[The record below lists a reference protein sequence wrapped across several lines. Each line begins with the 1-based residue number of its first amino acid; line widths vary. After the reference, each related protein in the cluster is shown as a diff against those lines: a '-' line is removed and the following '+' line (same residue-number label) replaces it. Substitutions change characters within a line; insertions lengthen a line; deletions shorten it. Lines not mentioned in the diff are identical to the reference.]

1 VSGTENDEAG
11 GRRRVATDAGASDR
25 ADGIEDEQDAADL
38 VDVPE
43 LGETREP
50 RRITRRAVWGRL
62 LGPVA
67 AVATYLLLPA
77 GEGGLD
83 DGGRATTAIAVLM
96 AVWWVTEALPLAV
109 TALLPIV
116 LFPLTGALD
125 LEATTAPY
133 ANDLIFL
140 FLGGFVLALAM
151 QRWGLHR
158 RIALMTVRAVGT
170 RSKQMV
176 GGFMLATAFL
186 SMWVSNTATAV
197 MMLPIGVSVLGLVAK
212 RVDDVAT
219 DGDGEIRTGEGASN
233 IATALMLGIAYAASI
248 GSLGT
253 IIGTPPNAFLI
264 GYLSQ
269 DQGIEIG
276 FGQWMLFAVPL
287 SVVFL
292 AIAWWLLTSRFYPPE
307 VDVIPGGTELI
318 QSELDEL
325 GPISPGERRVAAVFA
340 LTALAWVLNSLLA
353 DLLEGTFLERLDD
366 AMIAVAAAIV
376 LFAIPVDREHG
387 VFAMDWATARRL
399 PWGIL
404 LLFGGGLSL
413 AAGISE
419 NGVDAYIGEQLGA
432 LADLPLWLLIAVVV
446 ASVIVLTEL
455 TSNTA
460 TAAALVPI
468 IGGTAVALG
477 LDPMQLAVPAAIA
490 ATCAFALPV
499 ATPPNAIVFGTGH
512 VTVTQMA
519 RAGAV
524 LNVIG
529 VLLITLLTVL
539 LVGPVLGAG

>member
-1 VSGTENDEAG
+1 VTAMDEG
-11 GRRRVATDAGASDR
+11 ERELDTTDL
-25 ADGIEDEQDAADL
+25 ADD
-38 VDVPE
+38 PE
-43 LGETREP
+43 LGDAREP
-50 RRITRRAVWGRL
+50 RRVTRRAVWGRL

-67 AVATYLLLPA
+67 AVVVYLVLPA

-83 DGGRATTAIAVLM
+83 DGGRATTAVATLM
-96 AVWWVTEALPLAV
+96 AVWWVTEALPLAA

-158 RIALMTVRAVGT
+158 RIALVTVRAVGT
-170 RSKQMV
+170 RSKQMI
-176 GGFMLATAFL
+176 GGFMLATGFL

-197 MMLPIGVSVLGLVAK
+197 MMLPIGVSVLGLVAA
-212 RVDDVAT
+212 RVEDVAT
-219 DGDGEIRTGEGASN
+219 DEHGEVRTGAGASN

-264 GYLSQ
+264 GYLQQ
-269 DQGIEIG
+269 DQGIRIG
-276 FGQWMLFAVPL
+276 FGQWMLFALPL

-292 AIAWWLLTSRFYPPE
+292 GIAWWLLTTRFYPPE
-307 VDVIPGGTELI
+307 VDVIPGGRELI
-318 QSELDEL
+318 QDELDEL
-325 GPISPGERRVAAVFA
+325 GPISVGEKRVAVVFA
-340 LTALAWVLNSLLA
+340 VTALAWILNSLLA
-353 DLLEGTFLERLDD
+353 ELLEGTFLENLDD
-366 AMIAVAAAIV
+366 AMIAVAAALV
-376 LFAIPVDREHG
+376 LFLLPVDRRHG
-387 VFAMDWATARRL
+387 VFAMDWKTARQL

-413 AAGISE
+413 AAGINE

-432 LADLPLWLLIAVVV
+432 LAALPTWLLVAIVV
-446 ASVIVLTEL
+446 ASVIALTEL

-468 IGGTAVALG
+468 IGGTALALD

-529 VLLITLLTVL
+529 VVLITLLTVL
-539 LVGPVLGAG
+539 LIGPVLGAG

>member
-1 VSGTENDEAG
+1 V
-11 GRRRVATDAGASDR
+11 AGASERRRQVVD
-25 ADGIEDEQDAADL
+25 DEIGTIEL

-43 LGETREP
+43 LGEAREP
-50 RRITRRAVWGRL
+50 RRATRRAVLGRI
-62 LGPVA
+62 LGPLA
-67 AVATYLLLPA
+67 AIAVHLILPA
-77 GEGGLD
+77 GEAGLS
-83 DGGRATTAIAVLM
+83 DGGRATTAVATLM
-96 AVWWVTEALPLAV
+96 AIWWVTEALPLAA
-109 TALLPIV
+109 TALVPIV

-125 LEATTAPY
+125 LETTTAPY
-133 ANDLIFL
+133 ANSLIFL
-140 FLGGFVLALAM
+140 FLGGFVIALAM

-158 RIALMTVRAVGT
+158 RIALVTVRAVGT
-170 RSKQMV
+170 RSKQMI

-219 DGDGEIRTGEGASN
+219 DADGEIRTGAGASN
-233 IATALMLGIAYAASI
+233 IATALMLGIAYSASI
-248 GSLGT
+248 GSLST

-264 GYLSQ
+264 GYLQQ
-269 DQGIEIG
+269 DQGITIG
-276 FGQWMLFAVPL
+276 FGQWMFFALPL
-287 SVVFL
+287 SIVFL
-292 AIAWWLLTSRFYPPE
+292 AITWWLLTSRFYPPE

-318 QSELDEL
+318 QDELDEL
-325 GPISPGERRVAAVFA
+325 GPTSPGEKRVATVFA

-353 DLLEGTFLERLDD
+353 DQFEGTFLENLDD
-366 AMIAVAAAIV
+366 AMIAIAAAIV
-376 LFAIPVDREHG
+376 LFVIPVDREHG
-387 VFAMDWATARRL
+387 VFTMDWDTAKQL

-432 LADLPLWLLIAVVV
+432 LSALPVWVLIAIVV
-446 ASVIVLTEL
+446 ASVIALTEL

-477 LDPMQLAVPAAIA
+477 LDPITLAVPAAIA

-519 RAGAV
+519 RAGAI

-529 VLLITLLTVL
+529 VILIAALTVL
-539 LVGPVLGAG
+539 LAGPVLGAG